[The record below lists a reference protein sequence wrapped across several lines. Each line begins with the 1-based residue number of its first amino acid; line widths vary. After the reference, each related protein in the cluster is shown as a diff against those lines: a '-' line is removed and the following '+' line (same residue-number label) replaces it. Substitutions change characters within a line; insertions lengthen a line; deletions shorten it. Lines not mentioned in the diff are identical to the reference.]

1 MISATRVISKIIKKG
16 DIIFYESTVAPG
28 TTEKMIEIL
37 ELKSKMKEGKDFCVG
52 YSPERINPG
61 DKKCHRKN

>member
-28 TTEKMIEIL
+28 TTENDRDIRTKI
-37 ELKSKMKEGKDFCVG
+37 KMKEGKDFCVG